1 MLRHPMFRPFMVGGL
16 RAPAFIRLRCI
27 ASVGMPLALALLSAG
42 RPVHA
47 QCTALATTSQAA
59 ADCARRSVPVDRT
72 ALIDSARPY
81 PLAELIDIA
90 ETNNP
95 RTHIVWERAKQA
107 ADRLGI
113 AKSAYYPVLSGIA
126 AFADERII
134 EPFPKPLAPR
144 GYVMVEAPVVQ
155 PELTLDY
162 LIFDFGKREAKVDA
176 AAAEK
181 LAAGANF
188 IRANQEVAF
197 GVATAYYKLLTAQ
210 ERLTAAQETLKT
222 AQTTQDAAEAQ
233 LSNGRS
239 TRPDVLNARAETAQA
254 VFDSESADGDQKIA
268 RVALTESVGAE
279 PSPNILIAAD
289 DKTALPQALSMTI
302 EALIDRAI
310 AERPDLQA
318 QAAEIRAADQEARAA
333 KAEYLHSIGLSATGA
348 QTSEWPTTDFGEL
361 GSVSEP
367 TWSVTLG
374 VQWRLFDGGAR
385 KNSLA
390 IAQSK
395 GREAR
400 DEMREKQDQATREVW
415 TAYIGFRTA
424 IRKEEAARALLE
436 SANESY
442 SASLDAYKYG
452 VKNLIDVVTAEKQ
465 LAQARL
471 SGVSARSELFLQAV
485 NLEFVTGNLLR
496 KQPQA
501 TQTQDGQKQ

>member
-1 MLRHPMFRPFMVGGL
+1 MFRCSIVRKHEAKLRSSL
-16 RAPAFIRLRCI
+16 RAMAGLAALSLLCWAAPAGAQCAGI
-27 ASVGMPLALALLSAG
+27 ASTPSA
-42 RPVHA
+42 A
-47 QCTALATTSQAA
+47 E
-59 ADCARRSVPVDRT
+59 DCVSRAVPVDKV
-72 ALIDSARPY
+72 AQIDPAHPY

-90 ETNNP
+90 ENNNP

-107 ADRLGI
+107 AERLGI
-113 AKSAYYPVLSGIA
+113 AKSAYFPVLSGIA
-126 AFADERII
+126 AFADQRII
-134 EPFPKPLAPR
+134 NPFPKPLAPR
-144 GYVMVEAPVVQ
+144 GYTMVEIPAIL

-162 LIFDFGKREAKVDA
+162 LLFDFGKREAKVDA
-176 AAAEK
+176 ATAEK

-197 GVATAYYKLLTAQ
+197 GVATAYYKLQTAQ

-233 LSNGRS
+233 LNNGRS
-239 TRPDVLNARAETAQA
+239 TLPDVLNARAETAQA
-254 VFDSESADGDQKIA
+254 VFDNESADGDQKIA
-268 RVALTESVGAE
+268 RVALTEAIGAE
-279 PSPNILIAAD
+279 PSPNIVID
-289 DKTALPQALSMTI
+289 QTDQQDKTSLPQALTMTI

-310 AERPDLQA
+310 QDRPDLAA
-318 QAAEIRAADQEARAA
+318 QADEIRAADQEARAA
-333 KAEYLHSIGLSATGA
+333 KAEYLPRIALSATGA
-348 QTSEWPTTDFGEL
+348 QTSIWPTTDYGQL
-361 GSVSEP
+361 GNASEP
-367 TWSVTLG
+367 TWSVGLG
-374 VQWRLFDGGAR
+374 IEWRLFDGGAR
-385 KNSLA
+385 KNELA

-395 GREAR
+395 GRAAR

-424 IRKEEAARALLE
+424 MRKQQAAEALLE
-436 SANESY
+436 SANASY

-496 KQPQA
+496 KQPSA
-501 TQTQDGQKQ
+501 TQTQDGQKP